1 MSSFT
6 FAVVRN
12 EISKTWRRKSLA
24 QFLALRS
31 RIGFYWEVNGGI
43 RNYHFILWLY
53 GPCSAL
59 GRWRLHLPCKC
70 LSLLCFKCPG
80 RPRVLLLMCWCWH
93 LISEVSSEDWLCF
106 DCHCAG
112 NTGGQTHSAIGKHAC
127 SPFVWNILTRIEF
140 PVNLQR
146 HISPAV
152 RGRQPLCLL
161 VRASTPR
168 FSPVFTPRAAFPL
181 TGNWPI
187 TSFCLSSTNGAHKTD
202 PGSEG
207 GGM

>member
-1 MSSFT
+1 MGPD
-6 FAVVRN
+6 
-12 EISKTWRRKSLA
+12 
-24 QFLALRS
+24 Q
-31 RIGFYWEVNGGI
+31 VNGGI
-43 RNYHFILWLY
+43 RNYRFIVWTY

-70 LSLLCFKCPG
+70 LNLLCFKLPA
-80 RPRVLLLMCWCWH
+80 RPWVLLLTCCCWH

-106 DCHCAG
+106 DWSQCCV
-112 NTGGQTHSAIGKHAC
+112 QE
-127 SPFVWNILTRIEF
+127 ILEAKPTQPLVNMRVLRLYETYWLLIEF
-140 PVNLQR
+140 AINLQR
-146 HISPAV
+146 HTSPAV
-152 RGRQPLCLL
+152 RGLQPLCLL